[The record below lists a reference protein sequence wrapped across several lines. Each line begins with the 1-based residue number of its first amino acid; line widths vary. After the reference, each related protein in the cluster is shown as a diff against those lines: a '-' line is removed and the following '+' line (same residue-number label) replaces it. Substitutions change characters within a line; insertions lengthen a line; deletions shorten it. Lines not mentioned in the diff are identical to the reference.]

1 MAAALTFIIPVRH
14 QDNARDWARLKS
26 NLAQTLR
33 SLSAQTSRDWRAI
46 VVANHGADL
55 PPLPPQVEVKRVD
68 FPPNQ
73 LHEQGEAGREAFYD
87 ACRINKGERVL
98 AGMLHAGSM
107 RYVMV
112 VDDDDCVSSRLAEFV
127 AEQGDAP
134 GWFVQDGYLWE
145 DGSRYLYRYSGFS
158 KLCGTSHIVRADL
171 FELPASL
178 EDAPLDYIRKMMGSH
193 IYIDG
198 YLRERGT
205 PLAPL
210 PFAGAVYRVGHP
222 GAHSKSQGVFAQY
235 FMHRW
240 LLRSP
245 GELAR
250 RLGRLKYLSRYW
262 RREFF
267 GETGTR
273 PPAAPAVAPAAD
285 VAR

>member
-14 QDNARDWARLKS
+14 QDNAKDWPRLKS

-33 SLSAQTSRDWRAI
+33 SLSGQTCSDWRAI

-55 PPLPPQVEVKRVD
+55 PSLPPQVEVKWVD

-98 AGMLHAGSM
+98 AGMLHARAM
-107 RYVMV
+107 RYAMV

-127 AEQGDAP
+127 AAQPDVP
-134 GWFVQDGYLWE
+134 GWYVQDGYLWE

-171 FELPASL
+171 FALPASL
-178 EDAPLDYIRKMMGSH
+178 EQADTDYIRTMMGSH
-193 IYIDG
+193 IFIDS

-210 PFAGAVYRVGHP
+210 PFDGAVYRVGHP
-222 GAHSKSQGVFAQY
+222 GAHSKSQGVFTQY

-250 RLGRLKYLSRYW
+250 RLARLKYLSRGL
-262 RREFF
+262 RREYF
-267 GETGTR
+267 GER
-273 PPAAPAVAPAAD
+273 PATASTAC
-285 VAR
+285 